1 MGFRSAL
8 MSNEAHHHL
17 TPAQRPRRSYPFLDR
32 LAEAEHSTQEDNQ
45 AGLAED
51 AVIKV
56 CAVIKLA
63 GQTAN
68 KQVEMPMP
76 MLIHI

>member
-1 MGFRSAL
+1 
-8 MSNEAHHHL
+8 MSNEAHH
-17 TPAQRPRRSYPFLDR
+17 QYPFLVR
-32 LAEAEHSTQEDNQ
+32 VAEAEHSTQEDNQ

-56 CAVIKLA
+56 RAVIKLA
-63 GQTAN
+63 GHKAN

-76 MLIHI
+76 MLFDI